1 MALLDLVTAIQAH
14 PGVAIIFASISLTLA
29 WALRTRQKASR
40 QLNLPFLAFEDGDD
54 SRQRYVT
61 DSGTLFKI
69 GYERYLKHGKAFKM
83 RNYIEELP
91 PQVYLPL
98 KYLDEVKSAPQAKLS
113 FPYFSALLF
122 SQDHTGMAKQTDEAA
137 HVIRTDLI
145 RNQPF
150 LYPGLEAERAAVI
163 DEKLP
168 RTKEWQSV
176 NPYPIFA
183 YIIARLAAKTF
194 ASAELSRN
202 DEWLGIMIGVTQT
215 SMAAAHALRASWP
228 WWTRWL
234 ARYVFP
240 PVKKVV
246 ADRARAAEI
255 LRPILEERVAAL
267 HSDSEKS
274 ERPNDGI
281 QWLVEYYHARGK
293 GARLTPELLAQNQLF
308 YAMAAIHSST
318 AILLSVLYDLID
330 ERQANVKAE
339 LVDEIEQVHKEFGS
353 WTRQAVSKL
362 VKLDSFMKESQ
373 RVHYVGHARVTRAA
387 QVPYTFKDGLH
398 LPKGTMIQF
407 LHSGPQQDPDFFP
420 EPETFDPWRFLKK
433 RQQGDDVNKFQFASL
448 SEVETTFGAGFHAC
462 PARNYASD
470 VMKLVLVYLLT
481 KYDIKYDGDSQTRP
495 PEMAHDSATMPSLAT
510 SILYRE
516 KRAD

>member
-1 MALLDLVTAIQAH
+1 MGPTRLRLARGDDPGSSGPLSPHTGSDANMPDLTSAVQAH
-14 PGVAIIFASISLTLA
+14 PALSIMVLGIAAFVAWVGRI
-29 WALRTRQKASR
+29 RHRASR
-40 QLNLPFLAFEDGDD
+40 EVKLPFLRFEDGDD
-54 SRQRYVT
+54 SRQRY
-61 DSGTLFKI
+61 
-69 GYERYLKHGKAFKM
+69 AFKM
-83 RNYIEELP
+83 RNYIDELP

-113 FPYFSALLF
+113 FPYFSLLLF

-145 RNQPF
+145 RNQLL

-168 RTKEWQSV
+168 RTSI
-176 NPYPIFA
+176 NPYPILA
-183 YIIARLAAKTF
+183 YIIARLAAKTTG
-194 ASAELSRN
+194 SAELSRN

-240 PVKKVV
+240 PVKKVL

-267 HSDSEKS
+267 HADNEKS

-293 GARLTPELLAQNQLF
+293 EARLTPELLAQNQLF

-330 ERQANVKAE
+330 ERHEHIKAE
-339 LVDEIEQVHKEFGS
+339 LIDEIEQVYKEFGQLVAPGCVEAC
-353 WTRQAVSKL
+353 QARFVHEGEPA
-362 VKLDSFMKESQ
+362 DSLS
-373 RVHYVGHARVTRAA
+373 RVTRAA
-387 QVPYTFKDGLH
+387 KVPYTFKDGLH
-398 LPKGTMIQF
+398 LPQGTMIQF
-407 LHSGPQQDPDFFP
+407 LHSGPLQDPDYFP
-420 EPETFDPWRFLKK
+420 DPETFDPWRFLRK
-433 RQQGDDVNKFQFASL
+433 RQEGDPNKFQFASL
-448 SEVETTFGAGFHAC
+448 SETETIFGAGFHAC

-481 KYDIKYDGDSQTRP
+481 KYEIKYDSDSQLRP
-495 PEMAHDSATMPSLAT
+495 PETAHDSATMPNLAT
-510 SILYRE
+510 QILYRE
-516 KRAD
+516 RRAS

>member
-1 MALLDLVTAIQAH
+1 MLRGLTSAVQAH
-14 PGVAIIFASISLTLA
+14 PALSIVVLGIAAFVAWVGRI
-29 WALRTRQKASR
+29 RHRASR
-40 QLNLPFLAFEDGDD
+40 EVKLPFLRFEDGDD

-69 GYERYLKHGKAFKM
+69 GYEKYLKHGQAFKM
-83 RNYIEELP
+83 RNYIDELP

-113 FPYFSALLF
+113 FPYFSLLLF

-145 RNQPF
+145 RNQSF

-168 RTKEWQSV
+168 RTSEWQSV
-176 NPYPIFA
+176 NPYPILA
-183 YIIARLAAKTF
+183 YIIARLAAKTTG
-194 ASAELSRN
+194 SAELSRN

-240 PVKKVV
+240 PVKRVL

-267 HSDSEKS
+267 HADNEKS

-330 ERQANVKAE
+330 ERHEHIKAE
-339 LVDEIEQVHKEFGS
+339 LIDEIEQVHKEFGS
-353 WTRQAVSKL
+353 WSRQAVSKL

-373 RVHYVGHARVTRAA
+373 RIHYVGHARVTRAA
-387 QVPYTFKDGLH
+387 KVPYTFKDGLH
-398 LPKGTMIQF
+398 LPQGTMIQF
-407 LHSGPQQDPDFFP
+407 LHSGPLQDPDYFP
-420 EPETFDPWRFLKK
+420 DPEIFDPWRFLRK
-433 RQQGDDVNKFQFASL
+433 RQEGDPNKFQFASL
-448 SEVETTFGAGFHAC
+448 SETETIFGAGFHAC

-481 KYDIKYDGDSQTRP
+481 KYEIKYDSDSQRRP
-495 PEMAHDSATMPSLAT
+495 PETAHDSATMPNLAT
-510 SILYRE
+510 QILYRE
-516 KRAD
+516 RRAS

>member
-1 MALLDLVTAIQAH
+1 MLREFATAVQAH
-14 PGVAIIFASISLTLA
+14 PGITIVILGIAAALA
-29 WALRTRQKASR
+29 WAGLVRHKASR
-40 QLNLPFLAFEDGDD
+40 ELKLPFLRFEDGDD
-54 SRQRYVT
+54 SRQRYIT
-61 DSGTLFKI
+61 DSGTLFKV
-69 GYERYLKHGKAFKM
+69 GYDKYLRYGQAFKM
-83 RNYIEELP
+83 RNYIDELP

-113 FPYFSALLF
+113 FPYFSLL
-122 SQDHTGMAKQTDEAA
+122 
-137 HVIRTDLI
+137 
-145 RNQPF
+145 
-150 LYPGLEAERAAVI
+150 
-163 DEKLP
+163 
-168 RTKEWQSV
+168 SV

-183 YIIARLAAKTF
+183 YIIARLAAKTTG
-194 ASAELSRN
+194 SAELSRN

-215 SMAAAHALRASWP
+215 SMGAAHALRASWP

-240 PVKKVV
+240 PVKKVL

-267 HSDSEKS
+267 NADNGKTET
-274 ERPNDGI
+274 PNDGI

-293 GARLTPELLAQNQLF
+293 GALLTPELLAQNQLF

-330 ERQANVKAE
+330 ERHEHVKAE
-339 LVDEIEQVHKEFGS
+339 LIDEIQQVRKEFGS
-353 WTRQAVSKL
+353 WSRQAVSKL

-373 RVHYVGHARVTRAA
+373 RIHYVARVTRAA
-387 QVPYTFKDGLH
+387 KVPYTFKDGLH
-398 LPKGTMIQF
+398 LPEGTMIQF
-407 LHSGPQQDPDFFP
+407 LHSGPLQDPDFF
-420 EPETFDPWRFLKK
+420 EDPETFDPWRFLKK
-433 RQQGDDVNKFQFASL
+433 RQEGDPNKFQFASL
-448 SEVETTFGAGFHAC
+448 SDVETTFGAGFHAC

-481 KYDIKYDGDSQTRP
+481 KYDIKYDSDTQRRP

-510 SILYRE
+510 QILYRD
-516 KRAD
+516 KSVS